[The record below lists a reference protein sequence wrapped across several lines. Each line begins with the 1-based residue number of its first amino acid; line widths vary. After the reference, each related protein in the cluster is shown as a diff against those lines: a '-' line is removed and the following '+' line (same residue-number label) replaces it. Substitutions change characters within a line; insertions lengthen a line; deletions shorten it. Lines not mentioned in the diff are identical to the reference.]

1 MTEHTPLSE
10 RRGEKL
16 KVKSNDAAVRP
27 NSKTE
32 KCNQVRMDDSYLTII
47 LFNNINKAAVTD
59 ASLTSVRRGR
69 IVIKCH
75 SFVDA

>member
-1 MTEHTPLSE
+1 
-10 RRGEKL
+10 
-16 KVKSNDAAVRP
+16 
-27 NSKTE
+27 
-32 KCNQVRMDDSYLTII
+32 MDDSYLTII

-59 ASLTSVRRGR
+59 DSLTSVRRGR